1 MEDAKKMIV
10 SKKIKNVA
18 VVIFFLFIFFCS
30 AKNIFC
36 DSRFDHD
43 YLNDGKNY
51 DFNLPESYDSRK
63 EGFVTPVKTQGN
75 SGPCW
80 AFGIIST
87 LETNFL
93 KENNLKYEIDF
104 SEMNM
109 IFNLNKGASLNNLYE
124 FDFDLNGNIEM
135 ASAYFSSGR
144 GPVLEKDDKYVI
156 SYLPRDYKETRK
168 KNPVKYIKK
177 IVYIPDSDKKDDLS
191 LKNHRELIKKFVYKH
206 GSVAA
211 SIYFDEKFFDDKLE
225 NYFYC
230 GEEENCNH
238 IISIVGWD
246 DNYLKDN
253 FSKKNELP
261 KKNGAFIVKNS
272 WGPNEN
278 SMGFFYV
285 SYEDKLFAR
294 NCCFMSD
301 IVDMNKKYKFENI
314 YQNDYF
320 GMTSAI
326 EKKIL
331 EGKKYIASVFDLKS
345 EKEAL
350 SEIGIFVA
358 ENNTR
363 AKFFLL
369 KVNEDGK
376 IVGHSDFLCEKKF
389 DLPGYYVIDLPE
401 KILLERKKFGVGIEF
416 LGCNNFI
423 ACESRESLF
432 SSRAVGEKN
441 KNFYGDKYGFED
453 FYGKKIDFTN
463 FCIKAFTEKNFSQA
477 KKIDYKEFVKR
488 NEMSVKKF
496 NRTEVHRKNNASKKN
511 NFDMKKNI
519 FMFIMI
525 FLLFLGVLFGVLKY
539 Y

>member
-1 MEDAKKMIV
+1 MIV
-10 SKKIKNVA
+10 SEKIKNMLA
-18 VVIFFLFIFFCS
+18 VMFFLFIFFCS

-36 DSRFDHD
+36 NSRFDHD

-51 DFNLPESYDSRK
+51 DFNLPESYDARK
-63 EGFVTPVKTQGN
+63 EGFITPIKTQGK

-93 KENNLKYEIDF
+93 KENNLKREIDF

-109 IFNLNKGASLNNLYE
+109 IFNLNKGASVNNLYE
-124 FDFDLNGNIEM
+124 FDFDLTGNIEM

-144 GPVLEKDDKYVI
+144 GPVLEKDDKYEI
-156 SYLPRDYKETRK
+156 NYLPRDYKETQK
-168 KNPVKYIKK
+168 KKPVKYIKK
-177 IVYIPDSDKKDDLS
+177 IIYIPDADKKDDLS
-191 LKNHRELIKKFVYKH
+191 LKNHRELIKKFVYEY

-211 SIYFDEKFFDDKLE
+211 SIYFDEKFLDDEFE

-230 GEEENCNH
+230 GYGENCNH
-238 IISIVGWD
+238 MVSIVGWD

-253 FSKKNELP
+253 FSRKNELP
-261 KKNGAFIVKNS
+261 KKNGAFVVKNS
-272 WGPNEN
+272 WGQNGN
-278 SMGFFYV
+278 NMGFFYV
-285 SYEDKLFAR
+285 SYEDKLFAK

-301 IVDMNKKYKFENI
+301 IVDMQEKYEFENI

-320 GMTSAI
+320 GMTSVI
-326 EKKIL
+326 EKKML
-331 EGKKYIASVFDLKS
+331 DGKRYIANVFDLKS

-369 KVNEDGK
+369 KVNEAGK
-376 IVGHSDFLCEKKF
+376 IVGRSDFLCEKRF

-401 KILLERKKFGVGIEF
+401 KILLEEKKFGVGIEF

-432 SSRAVGEKN
+432 SSRAIGEKN
-441 KNFYGDKYGFED
+441 KNFYGDRYGFED
-453 FYGKKIDFTN
+453 FYGKKSEFTN
-463 FCIKAFTEKNFSQA
+463 FCIKAFTEKNFYGA
-477 KKIDYKEFVKR
+477 KKVDYKKFER
-488 NEMSVKKF
+488 QKKIK
-496 NRTEVHRKNNASKKN
+496 VKKN
-511 NFDMKKNI
+511 NKTEVDKKNKASKDNNFDLKKNI
-519 FMFIMI
+519 FMFVMI
-525 FLLFLGVLFGVLKY
+525 VLLLFSVLCIVIKY
-539 Y
+539 F